1 MALGVTVPRAAD
13 NGGLRWGRDP
23 AVIAAPPPLSG
34 LGRGSRTAPL
44 GTTLG
49 QGRASACARRERD
62 GGRPAGQGQ
71 ERGRAALGGGGEPEP
86 SGPACPE
93 GRGVGAVPPRRGCGR
108 RRRRPPAAPPPPELQ
123 PVRAGRGPP
132 AAPRCGAAPATRGR
146 LRAPA
151 PRAARP
157 QVTGPR
163 PALRAGGQ
171 RGGGGRTEPPQ
182 GPLPPVRPGPA
193 RPRSAVGAAPGRGRQ
208 GQAGDPGR
216 FCAVSGER
224 LREKERERIVPP
236 TRGERI
242 PCGAHRRPPLGEAVV
257 PPGVPCWRLV
267 GTGRCATS
275 APGADTWQRVLVAI
289 GVCVPIAGARRPRVC
304 PLRAPRGT
312 PAAAPERGTVARP
325 CVPSARPGRPSVT
338 SRSASVTARASASR
352 RDRPAAGRRQCVT
365 RSCGLAPEGVGRG
378 ERGAIR
384 GRPPP
389 RRPWPRG
396 TGGLREQML
405 KGSLAGCD
413 A

>member
-62 GGRPAGQGQ
+62 GGRRAGQGQ

-132 AAPRCGAAPATRGR
+132 AAPRCGAAPAPRGR

-193 RPRSAVGAAPGRGRQ
+193 PLCGGSCPGAGAAGPGRGPGAALR
-208 GQAGDPGR
+208 GLRGAASGKGTGADRAADPGR
-216 FCAVSGER
+216 
-224 LREKERERIVPP
+224 
-236 TRGERI
+236 
-242 PCGAHRRPPLGEAVV
+242 AH
-257 PPGVPCWRLV
+257 
-267 GTGRCATS
+267 
-275 APGADTWQRVLVAI
+275 
-289 GVCVPIAGARRPRVC
+289 
-304 PLRAPRGT
+304 PLRCPSTTTPR
-312 PAAAPERGTVARP
+312 
-325 CVPSARPGRPSVT
+325 
-338 SRSASVTARASASR
+338 
-352 RDRPAAGRRQCVT
+352 
-365 RSCGLAPEGVGRG
+365 
-378 ERGAIR
+378 
-384 GRPPP
+384 
-389 RRPWPRG
+389 
-396 TGGLREQML
+396 
-405 KGSLAGCD
+405 
-413 A
+413 